1 MILKKLFLK
10 NIRIFEEETINFPR
24 GVVLLEGDIGSGKTT
39 ILKSIEFALFGAG
52 PNLRA
57 STLLKKGQTSASV
70 NLLMEIDGK
79 SIMIKRGLKK
89 NTGGEI
95 VQTKSELTIGNMS
108 YLCSPKEMRSKIIA
122 LLNYPADMITKNPAL
137 LFRYTVYNPQEETK
151 QILRM
156 KKEERSDIFGKI
168 FSTDQYKQIKENAIV
183 FKKSIRE
190 EGDYLRGVFN
200 NLVEYKSREK
210 TQKQELK
217 ELEKKTKAEE
227 EQAGKLRN
235 EVDSINKKYETLVRE
250 EARFNEI
257 KRKCEIQNSLHNE
270 KNQYLAE
277 LKEREKC
284 EKKSIE
290 KIQFQIKEIPFAES
304 KKFDRSEISLLNE
317 RKREKEKQIE
327 EHSDAKKEIQIK
339 LAQIRQSIKISEKII
354 SKQDETN
361 DKITWIHDRINAI
374 EQYIKDNSPDPAQ
387 LSGEEKLYKKN
398 RDLLSSKSTEI
409 KIMKKEI
416 EQITSLSA
424 CPLCR
429 QKIDQNYKSNIVGE
443 SRKIIEMTE
452 AELKKIEA
460 EAKISEEK
468 ILLLRK
474 KINEISIKKEEMKY
488 LQKQFLE
495 LKEEEARI
503 LKEKKQHLMLK
514 EQEQKFNLALDGLE
528 KFRENEIKEEIKD
541 IDKKIIDLEKLKK
554 DIERRDELIKF
565 AEEKKQA
572 LNGIES
578 TKKKTAKSIT
588 ELTKSI
594 ALQKKQMEEYRGLE
608 EKMKKTRKM
617 KDEASALLE
626 DKKIAIAEATT
637 QLKLLEKQNEEIKKS
652 ITSMKESKKKHEKIS
667 QTINWLDNLYIPLV
681 KNIETNVLARIHFEF
696 EDVFSRW
703 FGMMINSDFF
713 STYIDEEFTPI
724 IEQSGFEIEFDNL
737 SGGEQTAV
745 ALCYRLA
752 LNQVINNVTKQINT
766 KDIIIL
772 DEPTD
777 GFSHEQLEQ
786 LGIVIG
792 ALKLSQIIIV
802 SHEQRLR
809 SFADNIIYLE
819 KTGNRSSVV

>member
-277 LKEREKC
+277 LKEREEC

-290 KIQFQIKEIPFAES
+290 KIQSQIKEIPFAES

-327 EHSDAKKEIQIK
+327 EHSDAKKEI
-339 LAQIRQSIKISEKII
+339 
-354 SKQDETN
+354 
-361 DKITWIHDRINAI
+361 
-374 EQYIKDNSPDPAQ
+374 
-387 LSGEEKLYKKN
+387 
-398 RDLLSSKSTEI
+398 
-409 KIMKKEI
+409 
-416 EQITSLSA
+416 
-424 CPLCR
+424 
-429 QKIDQNYKSNIVGE
+429 
-443 SRKIIEMTE
+443 
-452 AELKKIEA
+452 
-460 EAKISEEK
+460 
-468 ILLLRK
+468 
-474 KINEISIKKEEMKY
+474 
-488 LQKQFLE
+488 
-495 LKEEEARI
+495 
-503 LKEKKQHLMLK
+503 
-514 EQEQKFNLALDGLE
+514 
-528 KFRENEIKEEIKD
+528 
-541 IDKKIIDLEKLKK
+541 
-554 DIERRDELIKF
+554 
-565 AEEKKQA
+565 
-572 LNGIES
+572 
-578 TKKKTAKSIT
+578 
-588 ELTKSI
+588 
-594 ALQKKQMEEYRGLE
+594 
-608 EKMKKTRKM
+608 
-617 KDEASALLE
+617 
-626 DKKIAIAEATT
+626 
-637 QLKLLEKQNEEIKKS
+637 
-652 ITSMKESKKKHEKIS
+652 
-667 QTINWLDNLYIPLV
+667 
-681 KNIETNVLARIHFEF
+681 
-696 EDVFSRW
+696 
-703 FGMMINSDFF
+703 
-713 STYIDEEFTPI
+713 
-724 IEQSGFEIEFDNL
+724 
-737 SGGEQTAV
+737 
-745 ALCYRLA
+745 
-752 LNQVINNVTKQINT
+752 
-766 KDIIIL
+766 
-772 DEPTD
+772 
-777 GFSHEQLEQ
+777 
-786 LGIVIG
+786 
-792 ALKLSQIIIV
+792 
-802 SHEQRLR
+802 
-809 SFADNIIYLE
+809 
-819 KTGNRSSVV
+819 